1 MTFLPLARCRL
12 SAPRPSRF
20 SALLLLAGLAG
31 LSSALYS
38 QEQEKE
44 QVKGVLAEPAD
55 AAELREQI
63 ATVRKLEAVVP
74 DRGAVLY
81 FLSTAEQHLGET
93 REALSLLKECLAL
106 REGFDPSGDP
116 AFLGLKGSKE
126 FDELAEK
133 VRRDFPPVAQARFAF
148 VTEEKDLASP
158 SGMRS
163 FCRSGSICIRDR
175 RERPHPRRA
184 GVRPEA
190 QSLLSRQPEPQKDRE
205 D

>member
-1 MTFLPLARCRL
+1 MTFLPFARRRL
-12 SAPRPSRF
+12 STARPSPF
-20 SALLLLAGLAG
+20 SALLLLAGLVG
-31 LSSALYS
+31 LPSALYS

-81 FLSTAEQHLGET
+81 FLSAAEQHLGET

-133 VRRDFPPVAQARFAF
+133 VRRDFPPVAAARAAFA
-148 VTEEKDLASP
+148 TEEKDLIPEGLAFDQKHNPHYLGCLKRTKIAEKYSE
-158 SGMRS
+158 
-163 FCRSGSICIRDR
+163 R
-175 RERPHPRRA
+175 R
-184 GVRPEA
+184 
-190 QSLLSRQPEPQKDRE
+190 
-205 D
+205 